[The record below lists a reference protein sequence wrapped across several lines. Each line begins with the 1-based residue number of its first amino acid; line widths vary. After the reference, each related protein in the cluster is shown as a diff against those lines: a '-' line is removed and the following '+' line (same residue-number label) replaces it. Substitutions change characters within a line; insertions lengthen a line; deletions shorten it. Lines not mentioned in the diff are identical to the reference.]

1 MNGNEGTMPRL
12 ARLDAPG
19 VLHHIIIRGIE
30 RRKIFRDERDREN
43 FLGRLGSLLL
53 ETKTGCYAWAFLENH
68 AHFLLRTG
76 EVPLATLMRRLL
88 TGYVVSFN
96 RRYKRHGHLLQNRY
110 KSIVC
115 QEDPYLQELVR
126 YIHLN
131 PLRAGAVPHL
141 VALNSYPYCGHS
153 ALMGRVKR
161 PWQDVGY
168 VLHFFGKNVGNARR
182 EYFSYVE
189 VGIEQGH
196 RRDLVGGGLVR
207 SLGGWAEVEK
217 LRLRGQDHIKSDE
230 RILGDSD
237 FVDSVLG
244 QAEEHYVR
252 QCELRRRGYD
262 LEKVAERVAEI
273 YGIKVGEIEGR
284 GRQQQRVGARSLFCF
299 WAVRELGNSLASLAM
314 RLEMS
319 PAGVG
324 YAVQRG
330 AAIAQEKGYELIQ

>member
-1 MNGNEGTMPRL
+1 MPRL

-19 VLHHIIIRGIE
+19 VFHHIIIRGIE
-30 RRKIFRDERDREN
+30 RRNIFRDNPDREN
-43 FLGRLGSLLL
+43 FLERLGKLLL
-53 ETKTGCYAWAFLENH
+53 ETKTGCYAWAFLPNH
-68 AHFLLRTG
+68 AHFLFRTG
-76 EVPLATLMRRLL
+76 QVPIATLMRRLL
-88 TGYVVSFN
+88 TGYAVSFN

-115 QEDPYLQELVR
+115 QEETYLQELVR

-131 PLRAGAVPHL
+131 PLRAGVVPHL
-141 VALNSYPYCGHS
+141 AELNSYPYCGHS
-153 ALMGRVKR
+153 ALVGTKKR
-161 PWQDVGY
+161 SWQDVGY
-168 VLHFFGKNVGNARR
+168 VLHSFGKRTRNARK
-182 EYFSYVE
+182 EYLAYVE
-189 VGIEQGH
+189 AGVEQGR

-207 SLGGWAEVEK
+207 SLGGWIDAEK

-244 QAEEHYVR
+244 HAAEHYAR
-252 QCELRRRGYD
+252 KCALKRRGYD

-273 YGIKVGEIEGR
+273 FGR
-284 GRQQQRVGARSLFCF
+284 GRQHQRVGARSLFCF
-299 WAVRELGNSLASLAM
+299 WAVHELGNSLASLAV

-330 AAIAQEKGYELIQ
+330 EAITRENRYQLIQ